1 MIDYKKHTV
10 LIVDD
15 DIEILKSLN
24 RGLHLEPYR
33 KLFASSG
40 AQALEFFAQEDS
52 ISVIITDMRMPGM
65 NGLELLKHIHEISPR
80 TVKIVL
86 TGYTQLPQILA
97 TVNNVDIFKFM
108 TKPWDLDAE
117 LKVYIKEA
125 IAYFEV
131 SNDEAFRLISSEKKG
146 ALYNK
151 MLSESYEKVDV
162 VLRLYDELVKALNQH
177 HLFTIQAL
185 RGVETIDALNPII
198 VQMNDRVHYLNK
210 VFEMSRY
217 TMKTFGVADVKTA
230 IENSL
235 SKHHATN
242 LHVDM
247 HMAELDL
254 VYYDN
259 FKMITSIAI
268 DILETLQSNTEGLT
282 RIELRSKV
290 IDDNQFLHIIMESL
304 SNEKVKEV
312 FKHKNKFVEV
322 VINIIGGKLYEI
334 EMDESIR
341 FELVLPVKKK
351 TIENTD

>member
-1 MIDYKKHTV
+1 MIDYSKHTV

-15 DIEILKSLN
+15 EIEILKSLN

-52 ISVIITDMRMPGM
+52 ISVVITDMRMPGM
-65 NGLELLKHIHEISPR
+65 TGLELLKHINEVSPR

-131 SNDEAFRLISSEKKG
+131 TNDEAFRLISSEKKG

-185 RGVETIDALNPII
+185 RGVESLESLNPII
-198 VQMNDRVHYLNK
+198 VQMNERVHYLNK
-210 VFEMSRY
+210 IFEMSRY
-217 TMKTFGVADVKTA
+217 TMKTFGASDVKVA
-230 IENSL
+230 IDSSL
-235 SKHHATN
+235 SKFDTTN
-242 LHVDM
+242 LRVDM
-247 HMAELDL
+247 HLAEQDI

-259 FKMITSIAI
+259 FKMISSIAI
-268 DILETLQSNTEGLT
+268 DIIETLQFNGGGLT
-282 RIELRSKV
+282 RIELRSKA
-290 IDDNQFLHIIMESL
+290 IDDNQFLHVIMESL
-304 SNEKVKEV
+304 SNEKLDRKS
-312 FKHKNKFVEV
+312 V
-322 VINIIGGKLYEI
+322 V
-334 EMDESIR
+334 
-341 FELVLPVKKK
+341 
-351 TIENTD
+351 

>member
-15 DIEILKSLN
+15 EIEILKSLN

-131 SNDEAFRLISSEKKG
+131 SNDEVFRLISSEKKG

-162 VLRLYDELVKALNQH
+162 VLRLYDELFKALNQH

-198 VQMNDRVHYLNK
+198 VQMNDRVHYLNT

-217 TMKTFGVADVKTA
+217 TMKTFGVADVKTS

-235 SKHHATN
+235 SKNHATN
-242 LHVDM
+242 LHVDV
-247 HMAELDL
+247 HMAELDI

-268 DILETLQSNTEGLT
+268 DIIETLQSNSDGLS

-290 IDDNQFLHIIMESL
+290 IDENHFLHIIMESL
-304 SNEKVKEV
+304 TNDKVKEV
-312 FKHKNKFVEV
+312 FGQKNKFVEV
-322 VINIIGGKLYEI
+322 VVKIVGGKFYEI

-351 TIENTD
+351 TIDNVD

>member
-1 MIDYKKHTV
+1 MINYSKHTV

-15 DIEILKSLN
+15 EIDILKSLN
-24 RGLHLEPYR
+24 RGLHLEPYQ

-40 AQALEFFAQEDS
+40 AQALEFFAQEES

-65 NGLELLKHIHEISPR
+65 NGLELLKQIHEISPR

-97 TVNNVDIFKFM
+97 TVNNVDIFKFI

-125 IAYFEV
+125 IAYFEI
-131 SNDEAFRLISSEKKG
+131 SNDDAFRLVSSEKKG

-151 MLSESYEKVDV
+151 MLSESYVKVDV

-185 RGVETIDALNPII
+185 RGVESIESLNPII

-217 TMKTFGVADVKTA
+217 TMKTFGLVDIKAA
-230 IENSL
+230 IETSL
-235 SKHHATN
+235 SKYHMTN
-242 LHVDM
+242 LRVDT
-247 HMAELDL
+247 HMTEPES

-259 FKMITSIAI
+259 FKMISNIAI
-268 DILETLQSNTEGLT
+268 DIIETLQFNGGGLT
-282 RIELRSKV
+282 RIELKV
-290 IDDNQFLHIIMESL
+290 KESDDNQFLYVIMESQ
-304 SNEKVKEV
+304 SNAKLKEV
-312 FKHKNKFVEV
+312 FDHKNKFVEV
-322 VINIIGGKLYEI
+322 VVKIIGGKFRETDLGD
-334 EMDESIR
+334 MIR
-341 FELVLPVKKK
+341 FELILPIKIK
-351 TIENTD
+351 TNKEFE

>member
-1 MIDYKKHTV
+1 MIDYSKHTV

-15 DIEILKSLN
+15 EIEILKSLN

-52 ISVIITDMRMPGM
+52 ISVVITDMRMPGM
-65 NGLELLKHIHEISPR
+65 TGLELLKHINEVSPR

-131 SNDEAFRLISSEKKG
+131 TNDEAFRLISSEKKG

-185 RGVETIDALNPII
+185 RGVESLESLNPII
-198 VQMNDRVHYLNK
+198 VQMNERVHYLNK
-210 VFEMSRY
+210 IFEMSRY
-217 TMKTFGVADVKTA
+217 TMKTFGASDVKVA
-230 IENSL
+230 IDSSL
-235 SKHHATN
+235 SKFDTTN
-242 LHVDM
+242 LRVDM
-247 HMAELDL
+247 HLAEQDI

-259 FKMITSIAI
+259 FKMISSIAI
-268 DILETLQSNTEGLT
+268 DIIETLQFNGGGLT
-282 RIELRSKV
+282 RIELRSKA
-290 IDDNQFLHIIMESL
+290 IDDNQFLHVIMESL
-304 SNEKVKEV
+304 SNEKLKEV
-312 FKHKNKFVEV
+312 FGHKNKFVEAV
-322 VINIIGGKLYEI
+322 VKIVGGRFYEI
-334 EMDESIR
+334 EMDELIR
-341 FELVLPVKKK
+341 FELMLPIKKK
-351 TIENTD
+351 TIEND